1 MKLYLRK
8 MPGGTL
14 VADNDETAAFLQK
27 KKVGAV
33 LSGDFTEPRN
43 YKFHR
48 KIMAL
53 FKCCFDH
60 FTELHD
66 WNVQYRGMKVEPSF
80 EMFRKQLTILAGH
93 YEASYDIKGNIRLE
107 AKSLSFANCSEEEA
121 ERIYSDVIGAA
132 LKQVF
137 KFKVSEKQLRNMV
150 DDILHF
156 DG

>member
-93 YEASYDIKGNIRLE
+93 YDASYDIKGNVRME
-107 AKSLSFANCSEEEA
+107 AKSLSFASCTEEEA
-121 ERIYSDVIGAA
+121 EKIFSDVITAA
-132 LKQVF
+132 LKHVY
-137 KFKVSEKQLRNMV
+137 KATMTEAQLRKMV
-150 DDILHF
+150 DEIIGF
-156 DG
+156 A